1 MAERLNIYF
10 ACAIRGE
17 QGGTEEK
24 KLIVTAIQNLGHR
37 VLSERFLGQDLEN
50 NDLGTMTPIEICE
63 RDLDW
68 LTTADALVADVS
80 RLSHGVGFEIG
91 WAASKGKPIT
101 VLCREDKYEGLSN
114 MIKGFGGTVY
124 SFPGKYKLHFWRGL
138 DHPEDVRKILEKEL
152 GDANG

>member
-1 MAERLNIYF
+1 MAEKLNVYF
-10 ACAIRGE
+10 AFAIRGE
-17 QGGTEEK
+17 QGGADEK
-24 KLIVTAIQNLGHR
+24 ELIVRTIQDLGHR
-37 VLSERFLGQDLEN
+37 VLSEKFLGQDVNQNE
-50 NDLGTMTPIEICE
+50 LGEMSPPEICE

-101 VLCREDKYEGLSN
+101 VLCREDRYEGLSN

-124 SFPGKYKLHFWRGL
+124 SFPGKYRLHFWRGME
-138 DHPEDVRKILEKEL
+138 HPEDVRKILEKEL